1 MRLPSLAIAALGAA
15 LVAGPTIGAGT
26 ARAQLK
32 VVTSTTDLYDIGKA
46 VGGDKITATHI
57 GEGYQDPH
65 FIEAKPSFV
74 LQLRNADV
82 WAFVGLDLEIG
93 WMPLLLQG
101 ARNPKLDPGKP
112 GYVDASRVISV
123 LDIGRGN
130 IDRSQGDVHPL
141 GNPHYWL
148 DPENGRRIAKLF
160 QETFTTLDPKN
171 ASMYDANANAF
182 TRRLDAAE
190 RTWQADIAKIKGQPV
205 VAWHTSWRYFA
216 EYTGMLSF
224 SNFGSVRHPDAE
236 KVSRAVQLVRQR
248 DPNLVV
254 DGEMQADSALD
265 ERILADS
272 YPFSALKEPANVLI
286 FPNLSA
292 GNIAYKLL
300 NQLGGAT
307 AIGPILIGMP
317 TSERAATYRFTSN
330 PV

>member
-32 VVTSTTDLYDIGKA
+32 VVTSTTDLYDIAKA
-46 VGGDKITATHI
+46 VGGEKITATHI

-101 ARNPKLDPGKP
+101 ARNPKLQPGQP

-123 LDIGRGN
+123 LDVARGN
-130 IDRSQGDVHPL
+130 VDRSQGDVHPL

-160 QETFTTLDPKN
+160 QETFATLDPKN
-171 ASMYDANANAF
+171 VSVYDANAKAF
-182 TRRLDAAE
+182 TQRLDAAE
-190 RTWQADIAKIKGQPV
+190 RTWQADLAKIKGRPV

-216 EYTGMLSF
+216 EYTGMNIVGFMEPKPGVPPSPAHLAGLIQTMKQAGAKVIVMEPF
-224 SNFGSVRHPDAE
+224 YDKKTADFVAGKTGAKVLVLAPSV
-236 KVSRAVQLVRQR
+236 
-248 DPNLVV
+248 
-254 DGEMQADSALD
+254 
-265 ERILADS
+265 
-272 YPFSALKEPANVLI
+272 
-286 FPNLSA
+286 
-292 GNIAYKLL
+292 
-300 NQLGGAT
+300 GGAKGLDDY
-307 AIGPILIGMP
+307 IRLM
-317 TSERAATYRFTSN
+317 TSGIQQLAAAL
-330 PV
+330 